1 VIRGRS
7 CYADAF
13 ELKKE
18 NASMEL
24 NKPVLVVE
32 DDVWARLIGVVLDPT
47 TSQERWTAFADFM
60 SPDLQDFGGWCDRI
74 KNAVGSLYPSD
85 VRLVG
90 TEEEL
95 HDHLA
100 SAQAIVVESLRIG
113 EEELALAPRLK
124 VVHKYGK
131 ILRNIDV
138 DACEARGVKVL
149 AVRRRANVA
158 CAEHAFAL
166 MLTLARQIDALSGL
180 ISVDQLPSA
189 KRPYLPFD
197 RRHTPG
203 ANWGRFSGMRSL
215 HGSTIG
221 IIGLGEIGQEI
232 ASRAAAFEM
241 MAFYFQRTRLSA
253 ADERR
258 LNVSYRNLDSLLADS
273 DWVVPQLPL
282 NASTL
287 NFIDQKRLAL
297 MKPGA
302 CIVNVSRAEIM
313 DRSALL
319 DALRSGHL
327 GGLALDSLYE
337 EPGRSDDELLS
348 FDNVVL
354 TPHMAGSP
362 RTNGLKDIEDVI
374 EGIAGALAA

>member
-1 VIRGRS
+1 
-7 CYADAF
+7 
-13 ELKKE
+13 
-18 NASMEL
+18 MEL
-24 NKPVLVVE
+24 NKPILVVE
-32 DDVWARLIGVVLDPT
+32 DDVWARLVGVVLDPT

-60 SPDLQDFGGWCDRI
+60 SPDLPDFGGWCDRVR
-74 KNAVGSLYPSD
+74 NAAGSLYPSD

-100 SAQAIVVESLRIG
+100 STEAIVTESLGVG

-138 DACEARGVKVL
+138 EACKARGVKVL
-149 AVRRRANVA
+149 AVRRRANIA

-166 MLTLARQIDALSGL
+166 MLTLARQIDALNGL
-180 ISVDQLPSA
+180 VSIDQLPSA
-189 KRPYLPFD
+189 KRPYAPFD

-215 HGSTIG
+215 HGATIG

-232 ASRAAAFEM
+232 ALRAAAFEM
-241 MAFYFQRTRLSA
+241 TVFYFQRTKLPA
-253 ADERR
+253 ADEQR
-258 LNVSYRNLDSLLADS
+258 LNVSYRSLDSLLAES
-273 DWVVPQLPL
+273 DWVIPQLPL
-282 NASTL
+282 NATTL
-287 NFIDQKRLAL
+287 NLIDRKRLAL

-302 CIVNVSRAEIM
+302 RIVNVSRAEVM

-319 DALRSGHL
+319 ETLRSGQL

-374 EGIAGALAA
+374 EGIAGVLAHVGRQ

>member
-1 VIRGRS
+1 
-7 CYADAF
+7 
-13 ELKKE
+13 
-18 NASMEL
+18 MEL
-24 NKPVLVVE
+24 NKPILVVE

-47 TSQERWTAFADFM
+47 TSQERWMAFADFM
-60 SPDLQDFGGWCDRI
+60 SPDLPDFGGWCDRV
-74 KNAVGSLYPSD
+74 KNAAGSLYPSD

-90 TEEEL
+90 TREEL

-100 SAQAIVVESLRIG
+100 AAEAIVTESLEIG

-124 VVHKYGK
+124 VIHKYGR

-138 DACEARGVKVL
+138 NACEARGVKVL
-149 AVRRRANVA
+149 GVRRRANVA

-166 MLTLARQIDALSGL
+166 MLTLARQIDALNGL
-180 ISVDQLPSA
+180 ISIDRLSTTKQ
-189 KRPYLPFD
+189 PYAPFD

-203 ANWGRFSGMRSL
+203 ANFGRFSGMRTL
-215 HGSTIG
+215 NGATVG

-232 ASRAAAFEM
+232 ALRAAAFGM
-241 MAFYFQRTRLSA
+241 TAFYFQRTRLSA
-253 ADERR
+253 VDEQR

-273 DWVVPQLPL
+273 DWIIQQLPL
-282 NASTL
+282 NDSTL
-287 NFIDQKRLAL
+287 NLIDRKRLAL
-297 MKPGA
+297 TKPGA

-313 DRSALL
+313 DRNALL
-319 DALRSGHL
+319 EALRSGQL

-348 FDNVVL
+348 FENVIL

-374 EGIAGALAA
+374 EGIAGALGP